1 MKKEFI
7 ETIIEVAPVI
17 FIVSVAAS
25 FLKGAKTVVEY
36 FKALLASYLV
46 GLPAACI
53 TEYFIR
59 DPEAWMLKYAV
70 VLALAAFGICVFN
83 GLFKIFKHFEE
94 NPENTIDEIKK
105 RVGK

>member
-1 MKKEFI
+1 MKKEFVD
-7 ETIIEVAPVI
+7 TIIEVAPVI
-17 FIVSVAAS
+17 FSVSIAAS

-59 DPEAWMLKYAV
+59 APEAWMLKYAV

-94 NPENTIDEIKK
+94 HPEKTIDEIKRGVK
-105 RVGK
+105 